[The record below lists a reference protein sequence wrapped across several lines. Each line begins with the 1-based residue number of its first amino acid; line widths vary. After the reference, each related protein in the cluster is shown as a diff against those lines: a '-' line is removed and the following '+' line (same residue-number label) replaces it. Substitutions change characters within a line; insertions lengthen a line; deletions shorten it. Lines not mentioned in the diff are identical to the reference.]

1 MRLFPLRPALLVRVL
16 QAVAT
21 IGLLAALVGTVVG
34 WGLLGQ
40 AQAALEDSL
49 TLTSDT
55 LMALDASAGVAADS
69 IETLGTSL
77 AALEET
83 ATSLDAAFDDGEVLM
98 DDLAELV
105 RRDIADSLTA
115 VDDALPGLIR
125 VAGTIDTTLSALSN
139 LPFGPA
145 YDPAESF
152 ADALRTLDV
161 SLDGLP
167 DRLREQADQIDATAS
182 SLGDVGDGVSDLAS
196 DLAGFDATLA
206 DTSEL
211 LDTYATTIEAGT
223 ALVEET
229 TDQLGRQLVF
239 GRIAVVLLGVA
250 FALLQV
256 VPLQMAA
263 VAAAGMRATDGAARP
278 VAGGAGDRAH

>member
-1 MRLFPLRPALLVRVL
+1 M
-16 QAVAT
+16 
-21 IGLLAALVGTVVG
+21 
-34 WGLLGQ
+34 
-40 AQAALEDSL
+40 S
-49 TLTSDT
+49 SD
-55 LMALDASAGVAADS
+55 L
-69 IETLGTSL
+69 
-77 AALEET
+77 
-83 ATSLDAAFDDGEVLM
+83 
-98 DDLAELV
+98 
-105 RRDIADSLTA
+105 
-115 VDDALPGLIR
+115 
-125 VAGTIDTTLSALSN
+125 TLSALSN

-229 TDQLGRQLVF
+229 TEELGRQLVF

-263 VAAAGMRATDGAARP
+263 VAAAGMRDADGAARP

>member
-1 MRLFPLRPALLVRVL
+1 MRLFPLRPAVLVRVL

-21 IGLLAALVGTVVG
+21 IGLLAAIVGTVVG

-40 AQAALEDSL
+40 AEAALEDSL

-55 LMALDASAGVAADS
+55 LAALDASAGVAADS
-69 IETLGTSL
+69 IATLGTSL

-83 ATSLDAAFDDGEVLM
+83 ATSLDTAFDEGEVLM
-98 DDLAELV
+98 EDLAELV
-105 RRDIADSLTA
+105 RRDVAESLTA

-125 VAGTIDTTLSALSN
+125 VAGTIDTTLSALSS

-145 YDPAESF
+145 YDPTESF

-167 DRLREQADQIDATAS
+167 DRLREQADQIDATAG
-182 SLGDVGDGVSDLAS
+182 SLGDVGEGVSDLAS

-206 DTSEL
+206 DTAEL
-211 LDTYATTIEAGT
+211 LDTYSTTIEEGT

-229 TDQLGRQLVF
+229 TEQLGRQLVF
-239 GRIAVVLLGVA
+239 GRIALVLLGVA

-263 VAAAGMRATDGAARP
+263 VAAAGIRAPAATTAP
-278 VAGGAGDRAH
+278 TADVVGGSGF

>member
-229 TDQLGRQLVF
+229 TEELGRQLVF

-263 VAAAGMRATDGAARP
+263 VAAAGMRAADGAARP